1 MLMKK
6 RINYDQRDFIRE
18 MIKLSSSQ
26 HLYQDV
32 TLICK
37 NGIFMSNS
45 FILASIFSTFKEILK
60 IRIDAD
66 EAVVISIPDIDK
78 NDFESFFQSLEE
90 AEEELPWSWKF
101 SELNTNM
108 DLSNMVVKVEAKMEN
123 DKDKAEDKNNH
134 SENLHCESIENED
147 IVIGGLNEDF
157 NEHEE
162 ANKCEDSPKKAQTIS
177 FMKRGKDEKK
187 FKCLLCNL
195 NFANHER
202 KQDHMKLQHP
212 KNDEG
217 QIECTFCGKMFK
229 DKKLSMH
236 VLRNHTG
243 KENYVNCSNCKQK
256 FHKDNLEAH
265 EKSCATKEAEVCP
278 VCGKSFLSLKSHMQ
292 LHEKT
297 KSAMISCQLCG
308 KELSKDGLRS
318 HMRTHETKTP
328 CPECGVIVRNLDQ
341 HYRTMHTSDRDKP
354 FPCQDCDRG
363 FLLKGQLEKHR
374 MSVHLKTRPYKCRY
388 GCSNAY
394 NDVSNR
400 NTHEKKTHG
409 GIFKVVT
416 ENTNK

>member
-1 MLMKK
+1 MKK

-123 DKDKAEDKNNH
+123 DKDEAENNH
-134 SENLHCESIENED
+134 SENCESIENED

-162 ANKCEDSPKKAQTIS
+162 ANKCEDSPN
-177 FMKRGKDEKK
+177 KR
-187 FKCLLCNL
+187 
-195 NFANHER
+195 
-202 KQDHMKLQHP
+202 
-212 KNDEG
+212 
-217 QIECTFCGKMFK
+217 
-229 DKKLSMH
+229 
-236 VLRNHTG
+236 
-243 KENYVNCSNCKQK
+243 
-256 FHKDNLEAH
+256 
-265 EKSCATKEAEVCP
+265 
-278 VCGKSFLSLKSHMQ
+278 
-292 LHEKT
+292 
-297 KSAMISCQLCG
+297 
-308 KELSKDGLRS
+308 
-318 HMRTHETKTP
+318 
-328 CPECGVIVRNLDQ
+328 
-341 HYRTMHTSDRDKP
+341 
-354 FPCQDCDRG
+354 
-363 FLLKGQLEKHR
+363 
-374 MSVHLKTRPYKCRY
+374 
-388 GCSNAY
+388 
-394 NDVSNR
+394 
-400 NTHEKKTHG
+400 
-409 GIFKVVT
+409 
-416 ENTNK
+416 